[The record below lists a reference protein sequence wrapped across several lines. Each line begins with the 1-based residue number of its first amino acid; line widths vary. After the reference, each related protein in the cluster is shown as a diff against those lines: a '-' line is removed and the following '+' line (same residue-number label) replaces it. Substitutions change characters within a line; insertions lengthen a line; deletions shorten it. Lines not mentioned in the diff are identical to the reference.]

1 MGAVIRQA
9 DLDRDR
15 DALIRIHQRYLNPQ
29 ADSRRYDWLYRD
41 SPFGQAR
48 TWLATDGDGE
58 IVGTA
63 ALFPRVV
70 FVHGEQRLGGVLGDF
85 CVSER
90 HRSLGPALQ
99 LQKQCLC
106 AVRSGEFSFCYD
118 FPSPVMIG
126 VYDRLGMKQTHRMR
140 RLSRP
145 LDLAQWFRGSRW
157 SSAVLAPTL
166 GRCANVFFRH
176 QDRPLPTS
184 FLFDEHREA
193 FDQEFTALAC
203 KLAPEHGIHTFRSAA
218 YLNWRYRNHPARS
231 YRVITARTASSQLA
245 GYVIFSLERQSAT
258 IADLCCREDASL
270 LQGLVQ
276 SAVSLAR
283 SAGAASLSF
292 PLLESSRWIPLLR
305 AMGFLLREC
314 SPLVTYTAAQPAPS
328 AMPELLLLA
337 GDRES

>member
-15 DALIRIHQRYLNPQ
+15 DALIRTHQRYLNPL

-41 SPFGQAR
+41 SPFGQAL
-48 TWLATDGDGE
+48 TWLAVDGEGE
-58 IVGTA
+58 IVGSA

-70 FVHGEQRLGGVLGDF
+70 FIHGEQRLGGVLGDF
-85 CVSER
+85 CISER

-106 AVRSGEFSFCYD
+106 AVRSGEYSFCYD
-118 FPSPVMIG
+118 FPSSIMAGI
-126 VYDRLGMKQTHRMR
+126 YHRLGMKETHRML

-145 LDLAQWFRGSRW
+145 LDLAQRLRGSRW
-157 SSAVLAPTL
+157 SSALLAPTL
-166 GRCANVFFRH
+166 GRCANVFLRH
-176 QDRPLPTS
+176 QDRPLPGS
-184 FLFDEHREA
+184 FRFQEHSEA
-193 FDQEFTALAC
+193 FDQEFTALAYE
-203 KLAPEHGIHTFRSAA
+203 LAPEHGVHTFRSAA

-231 YRVITARTASSQLA
+231 YQVITARTASTQLA
-245 GYVIFSLERQSAT
+245 GYLIFSLDQHSAS
-258 IADLCCREDASL
+258 IADLCCREDAML

-276 SAVSLAR
+276 SAVSQAR

-305 AMGFLLREC
+305 AMGFLPRES
-314 SPLVTYTAAQPAPS
+314 SPLVTYARAESAQS
-328 AMPELLLLA
+328 VMPELLLLA